1 VSLVVFLNGHDERYK
16 WNGDQYIQVNE
27 EQRGS
32 NTRFT
37 SIDSSTMFQSPYSI
51 ATFCPFPQVQE
62 PKNVPKQILL
72 GSPLAEANEMDY
84 LERRSCLSQVMTI
97 TWGMFSS
104 FVMSHKFFSPNHCNQ
119 LHSNIVLVVASVFTI
134 TSLAFIP
141 RQRLLVSA
149 FVHRVVQHFGANLP
163 QLGCL
168 ERSHCPFQDLLRA
181 GAMTC
186 DQIWKLQRAQ
196 RAQPSSLSQIVTS
209 HMAQGPSFDAKKRIL
224 INT

>member
-1 VSLVVFLNGHDERYK
+1 
-16 WNGDQYIQVNE
+16 
-27 EQRGS
+27 
-32 NTRFT
+32 
-37 SIDSSTMFQSPYSI
+37 MFQSPYSVATV

-72 GSPLAEANEMDY
+72 GSPLAEANEMDC

-104 FVMSHKFFSPNHCNQ
+104 FVMSHKLFSPNHCNQ
-119 LHSNIVLVVASVFTI
+119 LHSNIVLVVTSVFTI
-134 TSLAFIP
+134 TSPAFIP

-186 DQIWKLQRAQ
+186 DQIWKRQRVQRAQ
-196 RAQPSSLSQIVTS
+196 RA
-209 HMAQGPSFDAKKRIL
+209 
-224 INT
+224 